1 MPSAALLASFLRTLV
16 RHSIHKLLV
25 NDTLLCTPNISLC
38 THIFGPSGSFPSNL
52 IRITRGIFW
61 ERMSF
66 FRASSMVPK
75 CVCSNSYTLTS
86 APSCKLSMN
95 LLLVS
100 TTLACVFIES
110 LRYAKCWCVT
120 LLKKPSFTIVNKYL
134 KIVTWILYCIYF
146 MATTNWMRGMLLWY
160 INKTFLANSIWSG
173 MNLLLYCFVFNF
185 N

>member
-1 MPSAALLASFLRTLV
+1 MTLCCV
-16 RHSIHKLLV
+16 LQIYPCVPIYLDHQA
-25 NDTLLCTPNISLC
+25 
-38 THIFGPSGSFPSNL
+38 SFPSNL

-160 INKTFLANSIWSG
+160 INKIFLANSIWSG